1 VPLNEDEIYEL
12 QEKLLLLYKFICQN
26 RLFKEFYCLEIELK
40 PEYKNDKGGLICK
53 LINMNEAEE
62 LLKNCIIELEEMK
75 VEKGKLGHQ
84 INSYYEFQEI
94 LDSQDWILL
103 YKLYGMKN
111 LDDIW
116 NLDLE
121 LLLKIF

>member
-1 VPLNEDEIYEL
+1 MPLNEDEIYEL

-26 RLFKEFYCLEIELK
+26 RLFKEFYCQEIELK
-40 PEYKNDKGGLICK
+40 SEYKNDKGGLICK

-75 VEKGKLGHQ
+75 VEKCKLGNE
-84 INSYYEFQEI
+84 INSDYEFQEI
-94 LDSQDWILL
+94 LDSQNWILL